1 MPGWTARGR
10 TRRTKSERPDRKER
24 SGEQEQSRDPVA
36 HAKEICL
43 RLLTARPR
51 TRAELNQ
58 ALTKRGI
65 AEDVADRVLG
75 RLSEVGLIDDAAFA
89 EQWVRSRHTYQGMG
103 RKALVAELR
112 RRGVADSTAARAAAA
127 VDSDAEELRAR
138 QLVRAKLRVVSSNID
153 ETTRVRRL
161 VAMLA
166 RKGYSSGLS
175 YRVVRDELRAA
186 GTETDLLD
194 GPLGE

>member
-1 MPGWTARGR
+1 
-10 TRRTKSERPDRKER
+10 
-24 SGEQEQSRDPVA
+24 
-36 HAKEICL
+36 
-43 RLLTARPR
+43 
-51 TRAELNQ
+51 
-58 ALTKRGI
+58 
-65 AEDVADRVLG
+65 
-75 RLSEVGLIDDAAFA
+75 
-89 EQWVRSRHTYQGMG
+89 MG